1 MPVHDWS
8 RVDDGIVHAFHT
20 LWIAELNLALN
31 GGLLPSGYYAL
42 PEQHAGAMIA
52 DVLTLHASP
61 AEARQPVGSF
71 VSSEGVGVAL
81 AEAVPRTRVQQI
93 MEPGPHALR
102 RTLAIRH
109 VSGHR
114 LIAMIEIV
122 SPSNKDRER
131 HVADFVGK
139 AIEALAADVH
149 LLVIDL
155 FPPGAYDPHGIHTAI
170 RQRPE
175 DTDATFPPPA
185 GEPLTLAAYAAG
197 PKVKAYLEQ
206 LAVGGAL
213 PEMPLFLQPDRY
225 VNVPLAATYDAAYRG
240 MPAFWREVLEGR
252 RGAA

>member
-1 MPVHDWS
+1 MPAHDWT
-8 RVDDGIVHAFHT
+8 RVDDGIFHAFHT

-61 AEARQPVGSF
+61 SGAPEAIGGSA
-71 VSSEGVGVAL
+71 VSGGIGVAV
-81 AEAVPRTRVQQI
+81 AEVAPRTRVQQV
-93 MEPGPHALR
+93 MEPSPHALR

-114 LIAMIEIV
+114 LVAMIEIV

-131 HVADFVGK
+131 HVAGFVGK
-139 AIEALAADVH
+139 AIEALAAGVN
-149 LLVIDL
+149 LLVVDL
-155 FPPGAYDPHGIHTAI
+155 FPPGPCDPHGIHTTI
-170 RQRPE
+170 RQRLE

-185 GEPLTLAAYAAG
+185 GEPLTLAAYVAG
-197 PKVKAYLEQ
+197 PKVKVYLEQ
-206 LAVGGAL
+206 LAVGGTL

-240 MPAFWREVLEGR
+240 MPAFWRDVLEGR
-252 RGAA
+252 ATA